1 MTSLSNQQKL
11 FCQEYLKLGMN
22 GTQAYLNVYKSVKK
36 EATARTNASRLL
48 TNANIQEYIK
58 ELQEKVEEKA
68 IVSIEDIVKEL
79 YKIGF
84 SNVKDLYDE
93 SGKLKEISTIDTN
106 VASAI
111 SSIKVQQR
119 AGAMNLSLKKESKDK
134 DLDVD
139 IQHLDEWVKEIKF
152 CDKLKALELLGK
164 YLGMFKDEAP
174 IINNNIVNPY
184 ANLSEEEL
192 RKLVGD

>member
-22 GTQAYLNVYKSVKK
+22 GTQAYLNIYKSCKK
-36 EATARTNASRLL
+36 ESTAMTNASRLL
-48 TNANIQEYIK
+48 RNAKVQGYIK

-79 YKIGF
+79 TAIAFTDRTKI
-84 SNVKDLYDE
+84 SQNVRNRIMLQDDKD
-93 SGKLKEISTIDTN
+93 GT
-106 VASAI
+106 
-111 SSIKVQQR
+111 
-119 AGAMNLSLKKESKDK
+119 KKEYFEDNVIFTQTSE
-134 DLDVD
+134 
-139 IQHLDEWVKEIKF
+139 LDETTRKVIAGYKRTQSGFAVETY
-152 CDKLKALELLGK
+152 DKMKALELLGK

-174 IINNNIVNPY
+174 TINNNIVNPY

>member
-22 GTQAYLNVYKSVKK
+22 GTQAYLNIYKSCKK
-36 EATARTNASRLL
+36 ESTAMANASRLL
-48 TNANIQEYIK
+48 RNAKVQEYIK

-68 IVSIEDIVKEL
+68 VVTIEDIVKEL
-79 YKIGF
+79 TAIAFTDRTKI
-84 SNVKDLYDE
+84 SQNVRNRIMLQDDKD
-93 SGKLKEISTIDTN
+93 GT
-106 VASAI
+106 
-111 SSIKVQQR
+111 
-119 AGAMNLSLKKESKDK
+119 KKEYFEDNVIFTQTSE
-134 DLDVD
+134 
-139 IQHLDEWVKEIKF
+139 LDETTRKVIAGYKKTQSGFAVETY
-152 CDKLKALELLGK
+152 DKMKALELLGK

-174 IINNNIVNPY
+174 TINNNIVNPY

>member
-11 FCQEYLKLGMN
+11 FCQKYLELGMN

-79 YKIGF
+79 TAIAFTDRTKI
-84 SNVKDLYDE
+84 SQNVRNRIMLQDDKD
-93 SGKLKEISTIDTN
+93 GT
-106 VASAI
+106 
-111 SSIKVQQR
+111 
-119 AGAMNLSLKKESKDK
+119 KKEYFEDNVIFTQTSE
-134 DLDVD
+134 
-139 IQHLDEWVKEIKF
+139 LDETTRKVIAGYKKTQSGFAVETY
-152 CDKLKALELLGK
+152 DKMKALELLGK

-174 IINNNIVNPY
+174 TINNNIVNPY

>member
-22 GTQAYLNVYKSVKK
+22 GTQAYLNVYKTCKK
-36 EATARTNASRLL
+36 EETAMASASRLL
-48 TNANIQEYIK
+48 RNVKVKEYIE
-58 ELQEKVEEKA
+58 ELQSMEEEKA

-79 YKIGF
+79 
-84 SNVKDLYDE
+84 
-93 SGKLKEISTIDTN
+93 
-106 VASAI
+106 SAI
-111 SSIKVQQR
+111 AFTDRTKISEMVTKEKQLEKTTLVYKAVDFPDTDTLDNETKKVI
-119 AGAMNLSLKKESKDK
+119 AGYKQTQSGLAVETYDK
-134 DLDVD
+134 M
-139 IQHLDEWVKEIKF
+139 
-152 CDKLKALELLGK
+152 KALELLGK

-174 IINNNIVNPY
+174 TINNNIVNPY

>member
-22 GTQAYLNVYKSVKK
+22 GTQAYLNIYKSCKK
-36 EATARTNASRLL
+36 ESTAMANASRLL
-48 TNANIQEYIK
+48 RNAKVQEYIK

-79 YKIGF
+79 TAIAFTDRTKI
-84 SNVKDLYDE
+84 SQNVRNRIMLQDDKD
-93 SGKLKEISTIDTN
+93 GT
-106 VASAI
+106 
-111 SSIKVQQR
+111 
-119 AGAMNLSLKKESKDK
+119 KKEYFEDNVIFTQTSE
-134 DLDVD
+134 
-139 IQHLDEWVKEIKF
+139 LDETTRKVIAGYKKTQSGFAVETY
-152 CDKLKALELLGK
+152 DKMKALELLGK

-174 IINNNIVNPY
+174 TINNNIVNPY

>member
-11 FCQEYLKLGMN
+11 FCQKYLELGMN

-48 TNANIQEYIK
+48 TNANIQEYIR
-58 ELQEKVEEKA
+58 ELQEKVEQKA

>member
-1 MTSLSNQQKL
+1 MNLSNNQKL

-48 TNANIQEYIK
+48 TNANIQEYVK

-93 SGKLKEISTIDTN
+93 SGKLKEISNIDTN
-106 VASAI
+106 VASVI

-119 AGAMNLSLKKESKDK
+119 AGAMNLSLKKESKDT

-164 YLGMFKDEAP
+164 YLGMFKETVEIKNPTATKVLDS
-174 IINNNIVNPY
+174 INNQLMKRN
-184 ANLSEEEL
+184 
-192 RKLVGD
+192 K

>member
-11 FCQEYLKLGMN
+11 FCQKYLELGMN
-22 GTQAYLNVYKSVKK
+22 GTQAYMTVYKNVKK

-68 IVSIEDIVKEL
+68 VVTIEDIVKEL
-79 YKIGF
+79 TAIAFADRTKI
-84 SNVKDLYDE
+84 SKMNKKKMKLE
-93 SGKLKEISTIDTN
+93 SGTEIDY
-106 VASAI
+106 
-111 SSIKVQQR
+111 
-119 AGAMNLSLKKESKDK
+119 E
-134 DLDVD
+134 DVEFELTEN
-139 IQHLDEWVKEIKF
+139 LDEDTKKVISGYKKGKF
-152 CDKLKALELLGK
+152 GLSVETYDKLKALELLGK

>member
-1 MTSLSNQQKL
+1 MTSLSNNQKL

-48 TNANIQEYIK
+48 TNANIQEYIQK
-58 ELQEKVEEKA
+58 LQEKVEEKA
-68 IVSIEDIVKEL
+68 IVSIEDVVKEL
-79 YKIGF
+79 KTIAFTDRTKI
-84 SNVKDLYDE
+84 SQNVRNKILTLE
-93 SGKLKEISTIDTN
+93 ENGI
-106 VASAI
+106 
-111 SSIKVQQR
+111 
-119 AGAMNLSLKKESKDK
+119 KKEYYEDNIIFTETK
-134 DLDVD
+134 DLD
-139 IQHLDEWVKEIKF
+139 DETKKVIAGYKKTQSGFAIETY
-152 CDKLKALELLGK
+152 DKIKALELLGK

-174 IINNNIVNPY
+174 TINNNIVNPY